1 MSAFFSFPERTMGG
15 FVLFVV
21 IIAGVALLW
30 FVGAYNGLIAL
41 RNQTQNALKQI
52 DVQLK
57 RRHDLIPNL
66 IQAVQGAMQFERDTL
81 QAVIEARNQA
91 VKIAASGSD
100 LQTVARTAAAESQ
113 LTGALGKLMAVVEAY
128 PDLKATGNI
137 GQLQEELTSTENK
150 IGFARQLYNDTAT
163 QYNTKQQQFPTSIAA
178 GFAHAVPAQLWE
190 ISDEG
195 ERAVPKVD
203 LSLKLKG

>member
-1 MSAFFSFPERTMGG
+1 MAG
-15 FVLFVV
+15 FLMFAVVL
-21 IIAGVALLW
+21 VALILFW
-30 FVGAYNGLIAL
+30 FIAAYNGIVAL

-66 IQAVQGAMQFERDTL
+66 VQAVQGAIQFEKDTL
-81 QAVIEARNQA
+81 QAVVEARNQA
-91 VKIAASGSD
+91 VKVSAGGATIQNVAA
-100 LQTVARTAAAESQ
+100 TAAAEGQ

-128 PDLKATGNI
+128 PDLKATGNVA
-137 GQLQEELTSTENK
+137 QLQEELTSTENK

-163 QYNTKQQQFPTSIAA
+163 QYNTRQQQFPSSIAA

-190 ISDEG
+190 IADDS

-203 LSLKLKG
+203 LSMKPKG